1 MGSEHHRH
9 TGLAAEHEAVLR
21 GLIHDLVHR
30 QSGKVDVHELD
41 DGTKP
46 GQGRADRG
54 ANDPDLADRRLPNSG
69 RSECIEK
76 TGSDLERAAVLG
88 DVLADH
94 DDPRIP
100 LHLETEGVAER
111 LVVEHLARSRT
122 WLGVGDRDLCPH
134 AGKPACFSA

>member
-1 MGSEHHRH
+1 M
-9 TGLAAEHEAVLR
+9 TGFSSRIAAVSSPFASA
-21 GLIHDLVHR
+21 G
-30 QSGKVDVHELD
+30 VDGITSLSPA
-41 DGTKP
+41 TC
-46 GQGRADRG
+46 
-54 ANDPDLADRRLPNSG
+54 ANHAS
-69 RSECIEK
+69 
-76 TGSDLERAAVLG
+76 SDLECCAAVLG

-122 WLGVGDRDLCPH
+122 CLGVGDRDLCPH